1 MCKIVDVKVGNR
13 QVKVADIKTKYLA
26 NIAASAK
33 ECPLI
38 DKIVWKYQEDFPKAR
53 KSRRIIYSS

>member
-1 MCKIVDVKVGNR
+1 MIIAVRRLVMCKIVDVKVGNR

-33 ECPLI
+33 ECPL
-38 DKIVWKYQEDFPKAR
+38 YR
-53 KSRRIIYSS
+53 

>member
-33 ECPLI
+33 ECPL
-38 DKIVWKYQEDFPKAR
+38 YR
-53 KSRRIIYSS
+53 